1 MYKVII
7 VEDERAIRRGL
18 CILIDWESIG
28 FTVEAT
34 AEDGLEALNML
45 EKKNF
50 DVVLTDIRMPKLD
63 GLGLAREIRER
74 NINADMIILSG
85 YKNFEYART
94 ALEYGVKNYILKPVD
109 ADILTKTLKSI
120 KKVRD
125 AAANEYPV
133 PSGSENDIV
142 AKIKRYIYENYKED
156 LSLKL
161 FADEFHY
168 NPAYLGRIFAGSTG
182 MTFRNYLNLCRA
194 YKAAKLLERGRY
206 KVAEVS
212 ELVGYKDINYFCR
225 VFKSVHNVPPSEYRT
240 GK

>member
-74 NINADMIILSG
+74 IHEAVTNRQRIL
-85 YKNFEYART
+85 RRR
-94 ALEYGVKNYILKPVD
+94 KP
-109 ADILTKTLKSI
+109 
-120 KKVRD
+120 
-125 AAANEYPV
+125 
-133 PSGSENDIV
+133 
-142 AKIKRYIYENYKED
+142 
-156 LSLKL
+156 
-161 FADEFHY
+161 
-168 NPAYLGRIFAGSTG
+168 
-182 MTFRNYLNLCRA
+182 LN
-194 YKAAKLLERGRY
+194 G
-206 KVAEVS
+206 
-212 ELVGYKDINYFCR
+212 
-225 VFKSVHNVPPSEYRT
+225 
-240 GK
+240 